1 MMGAVEIAGLVFGI
15 VVGSVLVAS
24 LEAGLVLGA
33 CSVAHFLG
41 RR

>member
-1 MMGAVEIAGLVFGI
+1 MMGAVEIAALVVGI

-33 CSVAHFLG
+33 CSVVHFLG

>member
-1 MMGAVEIAGLVFGI
+1 MGAVEIAGLVVGI

-33 CSVAHFLG
+33 CSVVHFLG